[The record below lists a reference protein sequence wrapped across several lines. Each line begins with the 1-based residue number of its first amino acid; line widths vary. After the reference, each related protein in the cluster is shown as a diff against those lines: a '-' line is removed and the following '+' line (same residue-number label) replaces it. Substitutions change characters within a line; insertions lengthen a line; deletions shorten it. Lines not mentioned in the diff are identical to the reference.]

1 MPRTMLTDKL
11 WLKLKPILLDL
22 NIYDKPNLRNIV
34 EGILYRMRTGIPWRD
49 IPKRFGRHNTI
60 FKTFSRWSKNNKLLK
75 LFKKLSQDIDCEW
88 LFIDGTYVRAH
99 QHSTGAAT
107 NNPQAISKSVGGN
120 SSKIHLIVDACG
132 NPCEFIV
139 TDGTTHDIKVA
150 PELLSKIPLD
160 ATDYISADKGYDS
173 ESFREIIINQGAKAV
188 IPKKR
193 NTLTNNN
200 HMDWHIYKIRHLVEN
215 AFARLKHFRSIA
227 TRYDK
232 LKQHYEN
239 TVALACAYIWLK
251 L

>member
-1 MPRTMLTDKL
+1 M
-11 WLKLKPILLDL
+11 
-22 NIYDKPNLRNIV
+22 
-34 EGILYRMRTGIPWRD
+34 
-49 IPKRFGRHNTI
+49 
-60 FKTFSRWSKNNKLLK
+60 
-75 LFKKLSQDIDCEW
+75 
-88 LFIDGTYVRAH
+88 
-99 QHSTGAAT
+99 
-107 NNPQAISKSVGGN
+107 
-120 SSKIHLIVDACG
+120 IVDAYD

-215 AFARLKHFRSIA
+215 AFTRLNHFRS
-227 TRYDK
+227 
-232 LKQHYEN
+232 
-239 TVALACAYIWLK
+239 VAIK
-251 L
+251 NSS

>member
-22 NIYDKPNLRNIV
+22 NIYDKPNLRNII
-34 EGILYRMRTGIPWRD
+34 EGILFRMRTGIPWRD
-49 IPKRFGRHNTI
+49 IPKQFGRHNTI
-60 FKTFSRWSKNNKLLK
+60 FKAFSRWSKNNKLLK
-75 LFKKLSQDIDCEW
+75 LFKRLSQDIDYEW
-88 LFIDGTYVRAH
+88 LFIDGTHIRAH
-99 QHSTGAAT
+99 QHSTGSAT
-107 NNPQAISKSVGGN
+107 DNPQAISKSAGGN
-120 SSKIHLIVDACG
+120 SSKIHMIVDACG

-160 ATDYISADKGYDS
+160 ATNYVSADKGYDS
-173 ESFREIIINQGAKAV
+173 ETFREIIINHGTQAI

-215 AFARLKHFRSIA
+215 AFARLKHFRSVA

-239 TVALACAYIWLK
+239 NVALACAYIWLK